1 MSESLDKIKNYRK
14 QVLFELYEQLQ
25 PLQKEKFNLF
35 FKSVDEI
42 SPDKI
47 DHAILLCE
55 RTILNNKQKLYPDDI
70 TE

>member
-1 MSESLDKIKNYRK
+1 MSESLNKIEKFRK
-14 QVLFELYEQLQ
+14 QVLFELYEQLNL
-25 PLQKEKFNLF
+25 PQKKKFNQLF
-35 FKSVDEI
+35 KGVIEI

-70 TE
+70 KE